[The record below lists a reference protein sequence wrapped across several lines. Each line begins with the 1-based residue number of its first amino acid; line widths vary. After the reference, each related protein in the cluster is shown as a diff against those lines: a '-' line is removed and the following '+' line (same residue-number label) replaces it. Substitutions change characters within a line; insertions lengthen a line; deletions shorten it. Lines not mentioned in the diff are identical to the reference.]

1 VKRKA
6 QAKLRFFRHSVFKGQ
21 TPPQA
26 GEGSLLRW
34 FWSFTGAS
42 GTVAAPTA
50 AALVVL
56 CLPV

>member
-1 VKRKA
+1 VKKKA
-6 QAKLRFFRHSVFKGQ
+6 QAKLRFSGIRFSKDK
-21 TPPQA
+21 TPPHA

-42 GTVAAPTA
+42 GTVAARIA